1 MKKPFKVI
9 DLYKAVGTGESLL
22 PTGTDFDFWE
32 GTYEANTAVYDR
44 EFARRFTTFEYFDFL
59 DADEVAEARE
69 NFHADVLSILT
80 FNQKRYAEMYRV
92 FLVEDA
98 DDPITYNYDMIETT
112 GAQHSETEYGATSET
127 KGAETFTKGLETFTK
142 GEQTITTGS
151 QTLTKGEQI
160 DTKGSQQNTVGAT
173 TNTHSVAPYNTS
185 TLTAESSDAVTAQT
199 NTDGQRID
207 TEGQRIDT
215 NGQRIDTDGQRQDTN
230 SQRQDTT
237 SARTDTALAHTD
249 QTDTDEWTLT
259 RRGNIGTQTAADIL
273 NLHTRYWTE
282 QYKFMELIFND
293 IAKQLLMCGD

>member
-9 DLYKAVGTGESLL
+9 DLYKAIGIGESLL

-32 GTYEANTAVYDR
+32 GTYEENTAVYDR
-44 EFARRFTTFEYFDFL
+44 EFARRFTSFEYFDFME
-59 DADEVAEARE
+59 ADTIAEARE

-92 FLVEDA
+92 FLVEDE

-112 GAQHSETEYGATSET
+112 GAQHTSSV
-127 KGAETFTKGLETFTK
+127 KGQQLN
-142 GEQTITTGS
+142 TTGAQENTTGQ
-151 QTLTKGEQI
+151 QT
-160 DTKGSQQNTVGAT
+160 DTHN
-173 TNTHSVAPYNTS
+173 VAPYNTS
-185 TLTAESSDAVTAQT
+185 TLTAESSDGSTQQS
-199 NTDGQRID
+199 NTEGQREDTEGQRID

-215 NGQRIDTDGQRQDTN
+215 TN
-230 SQRQDTT
+230 
-237 SARTDTALAHTD
+237 ARTDTALAHTD

-273 NLHTRYWTE
+273 RLHTAYWTE

>member
-22 PTGTDFDFWE
+22 PTGTDFDFWKE
-32 GTYEANTAVYDR
+32 TYEANTAVYDR
-44 EFARRFTTFEYFDFL
+44 EFARRFTTFEYFDFM
-59 DADEVAEARE
+59 DADTIAEARE
-69 NFHADVLSILT
+69 NFHADILSILT

-98 DDPITYNYDMIETT
+98 DDPITYNYDMVETT
-112 GAQHSETEYGATSET
+112 GAQHTETEYGATSET
-127 KGAETFTKGLETFTK
+127 KGEETFTKGTETFTK
-142 GEQTITTGS
+142 GS
-151 QTLTKGEQI
+151 Q
-160 DTKGSQQNTVGAT
+160 SNTVGAIT
-173 TNTHSVAPYNTS
+173 TTHSVAPYNVQ
-185 TLTAESSDAVTAQT
+185 TLTAESSDGTTQQS
-199 NTDGQRID
+199 NTEGQRED

-215 NGQRIDTDGQRQDTN
+215 NG
-230 SQRQDTT
+230 
-237 SARTDTALAHTD
+237 ARTDTALAHTD

-273 NLHTRYWTE
+273 RLHTSYWTE

>member
-32 GTYEANTAVYDR
+32 ETYGANTAVYDR
-44 EFARRFTTFEYFDFL
+44 EFARRFTTFEYFDFM
-59 DADEVAEARE
+59 DADTIAEARE
-69 NFHADVLSILT
+69 NFHADILSILT

-98 DDPITYNYDMIETT
+98 DDPITYNYDMVETT

-127 KGAETFTKGLETFTK
+127 KGEETF
-142 GEQTITTGS
+142 
-151 QTLTKGEQI
+151 
-160 DTKGSQQNTVGAT
+160 TKGSQQNTKGAETFTKGSQSNTVGAIT
-173 TNTHSVAPYNTS
+173 TTHSVAPYNVS
-185 TLTAESSDAVTAQT
+185 TLAAESSDGTTQQS
-199 NTDGQRID
+199 NTEGQREDTEGQRID

-215 NGQRIDTDGQRQDTN
+215 EG
-230 SQRQDTT
+230 
-237 SARTDTALAHTD
+237 ARTDTALAHTD
-249 QTDTDEWTLT
+249 QTDIDEWTLT

-273 NLHTRYWTE
+273 RLHTAYWTE

>member
-32 GTYEANTAVYDR
+32 ETYGANTAVYDR

-98 DDPITYNYDMIETT
+98 DDPITYNYDMEETT
-112 GAQHSETEYGATSET
+112 GAQHTSSV
-127 KGAETFTKGLETFTK
+127 K
-142 GEQTITTGS
+142 GEQINTTGSQENTTGS
-151 QTLTKGEQI
+151 QT
-160 DTKGSQQNTVGAT
+160 DTHN
-173 TNTHSVAPYNTS
+173 VAPYNTS
-185 TLTAESSDAVTAQT
+185 TLTAESSDVAGSR
-199 NTDGQRID
+199 TD
-207 TEGQRIDT
+207 
-215 NGQRIDTDGQRQDTN
+215 NFGQRQDT
-230 SQRQDTT
+230 DGE
-237 SARTDTALAHTD
+237 RTDTFD
-249 QTDTDEWTLT
+249 SNEWTLS

-273 NLHTRYWTE
+273 RLHTAYWAD
-282 QYKFMELIFND
+282 QYKFMQLIFDD

>member
-32 GTYEANTAVYDR
+32 ETYEANTAVYDR
-44 EFARRFTTFEYFDFL
+44 EFARRFTTFEYFDFM
-59 DADEVAEARE
+59 DAEEVAEARE

-127 KGAETFTKGLETFTK
+127 KGEETF
-142 GEQTITTGS
+142 
-151 QTLTKGEQI
+151 
-160 DTKGSQQNTVGAT
+160 TKGSQQNTKGAETFTKGSQSNTVGAIT
-173 TNTHSVAPYNTS
+173 TTHSVAPYNVS
-185 TLTAESSDAVTAQT
+185 TLTAESSDGTTQQS
-199 NTDGQRID
+199 NTEGQREDTEGQRID

-215 NGQRIDTDGQRQDTN
+215 EG
-230 SQRQDTT
+230 
-237 SARTDTALAHTD
+237 ARTDTALAHTD

-273 NLHTRYWTE
+273 RLHTAYWTE

>member
-59 DADEVAEARE
+59 DADTIADARE

-92 FLVEDA
+92 FLVEDS
-98 DDPITYNYDMIETT
+98 DDPITYNYDMLETT
-112 GAQHSETEYGATSET
+112 GAQHTETEYGATSET
-127 KGAETFTKGLETFTK
+127 KGEETFTKGAETFTKG
-142 GEQTITTGS
+142 S
-151 QTLTKGEQI
+151 Q
-160 DTKGSQQNTVGAT
+160 SNTVGAIT
-173 TNTHSVAPYNTS
+173 TTHSVAPYNVS
-185 TLTAESSDAVTAQT
+185 TLTAESSDGSTQQS
-199 NTDGQRID
+199 NTEGQRED

-215 NGQRIDTDGQRQDTN
+215 NG
-230 SQRQDTT
+230 
-237 SARTDTALAHTD
+237 ARTDTALAHTD
-249 QTDTDEWTLT
+249 QFDSDEWTLT

-273 NLHTRYWTE
+273 RLHTAYWTE

>member
-32 GTYEANTAVYDR
+32 GTYEENTAVYDR

-59 DADEVAEARE
+59 DADTIAEARE

-92 FLVEDA
+92 FLVEDE
-98 DDPITYNYDMIETT
+98 DDPITYNYDMVETT
-112 GAQHSETEYGATSET
+112 GAQHTSSV
-127 KGAETFTKGLETFTK
+127 K
-142 GEQTITTGS
+142 GEQQNTTGA
-151 QTLTKGEQI
+151 QENTTGEQT
-160 DTKGSQQNTVGAT
+160 DTHK
-173 TNTHSVAPYNTS
+173 VAPYNTS
-185 TLTAESSDAVTAQT
+185 TLTAESSDEAGSR
-199 NTDGQRID
+199 TDNFGERQD
-207 TEGQRIDT
+207 TEGE
-215 NGQRIDTDGQRQDTN
+215 
-230 SQRQDTT
+230 
-237 SARTDTALAHTD
+237 RTDTFD
-249 QTDTDEWTLT
+249 SDEWTLS

-282 QYKFMELIFND
+282 QYKFMQLIFDD

>member
-32 GTYEANTAVYDR
+32 ETYGASTAVYDR
-44 EFARRFTTFEYFDFL
+44 EFARRFTTFEYFDFM
-59 DADEVAEARE
+59 DADTIAEARE

-92 FLVEDA
+92 FLVEDE
-98 DDPITYNYDMIETT
+98 DDPITYNYDMVETT
-112 GAQHSETEYGATSET
+112 GAQHTETEYGATSET
-127 KGAETFTKGLETFTK
+127 KGEETFTKGAETFTKG
-142 GEQTITTGS
+142 S
-151 QTLTKGEQI
+151 Q
-160 DTKGSQQNTVGAT
+160 SNTVGAIT
-173 TNTHSVAPYNTS
+173 TTHSVAPYNVQA
-185 TLTAESSDAVTAQT
+185 LTAESSDGTTQQS
-199 NTDGQRID
+199 NTEGQRED

-215 NGQRIDTDGQRQDTN
+215 NG
-230 SQRQDTT
+230 
-237 SARTDTALAHTD
+237 ARTDTALAHTD

-273 NLHTRYWTE
+273 RLHTSYWTE